1 MFVEYGGQYHFN
13 RAWALFRLNK
23 YKTDLAHSD
32 IYIRLV
38 ATSPVTGTLDSVTAY
53 TGKNLA
59 LYNPIEDKY
68 IPYDKAHLGLLGN
81 DNLVYYK
88 YENGYYK
95 YDKPNSDP
103 APLSELY
110 KLDGAGNYVP
120 ATSITDDTIQLYFK
134 HSGVST
140 GMYYF
145 VSTSDSAID
154 PSLKGTQNCKM
165 VGCAPVLKKDNSGE
179 YKLFDN
185 QLSKINSGEVYS
197 GQRYS
202 VLHGAVVDYASA
214 GSDFLTSEVKS
225 VSEASLRLLSSLA
238 KKRANMNNLNS
249 IMSNLTL
256 EELFDLPPNSIF
268 AHPDLKTSTLTNL
281 PDKFRTLMSNMT
293 IGDLCNYGE
302 YTIDGTAFNS
312 LSNVKI
318 DKFMRALKV
327 NDSGLYIDHDELFK
341 P

>member
-13 RAWALFRLNK
+13 RTWALFRLNK

-38 ATSPVTGTLDSVTAY
+38 ATSPVTRTLDSVTAY

-154 PSLKGTQNCKM
+154 PSLKGTQNYKM
-165 VGCAPVLKKDNSGE
+165 VGCAPVLKKITLGSTSCSTINFL
-179 YKLFDN
+179 KLIAVKFTAVKDIPCCMV
-185 QLSKINSGEVYS
+185 QLLTMLLLG
-197 GQRYS
+197 
-202 VLHGAVVDYASA
+202 
-214 GSDFLTSEVKS
+214 LTS
-225 VSEASLRLLSSLA
+225 
-238 KKRANMNNLNS
+238 
-249 IMSNLTL
+249 
-256 EELFDLPPNSIF
+256 
-268 AHPDLKTSTLTNL
+268 
-281 PDKFRTLMSNMT
+281 
-293 IGDLCNYGE
+293 
-302 YTIDGTAFNS
+302 
-312 LSNVKI
+312 
-318 DKFMRALKV
+318 
-327 NDSGLYIDHDELFK
+327 
-341 P
+341 